1 MDKQRRL
8 FLRAFV
14 PAALLAGASATALT
28 SALGLAQQGS
38 NPPNHLPPTNP
49 NPNPNVPAMPPPF
62 RTPTHAELRKN
73 QQEITKEVDELFT
86 LAQQL
91 KRQADKSDASE
102 ELSVALIDKTE
113 QIEKL
118 AKMIHDLARA

>member
-8 FLRAFV
+8 FLRRLA
-14 PAALLAGASATALT
+14 PAALIAAASATVLN
-28 SALGLAQQGS
+28 SALGRTQQSS
-38 NPPNHLPPTNP
+38 NPVHPPPINP
-49 NPNPNVPAMPPPF
+49 NPKNPAIPPIF

-73 QQEITKEVDELFT
+73 QQEITKDVDELFT

-118 AKMIHDLARA
+118 AKKIRDLARA

>member
-8 FLRAFV
+8 FLRAF
-14 PAALLAGASATALT
+14 ASATLLAGASVTALS
-28 SALGLAQQGS
+28 SALGLTQQGS
-38 NPPNHLPPTNP
+38 NPPVHVPPANP
-49 NPNPNVPAMPPPF
+49 NSSVPAVPPPF
-62 RTPTHAELRKN
+62 RPPTHAELRKN
-73 QQEITKEVDELFT
+73 QQEITKEVDELFS

-118 AKMIHDLARA
+118 AKKIRDLARA

>member
-8 FLRAFV
+8 FLRALAPV
-14 PAALLAGASATALT
+14 ALVAGASVTALN
-28 SALGLAQQGS
+28 SALGLPQQSS

-49 NPNPNVPAMPPPF
+49 NPSVPVAPPPF

-73 QQEITKEVDELFT
+73 QQEITKDVNELFT

-102 ELSVALIDKTE
+102 ELSVALIDKSE
-113 QIEKL
+113 QIERL
-118 AKMIHDLARA
+118 AKKIRDLARA

>member
-8 FLRAFV
+8 FLKALA
-14 PAALLAGASATALT
+14 PATLLVGASVTALN
-28 SALGLAQQGS
+28 SALGLTQQGS
-38 NPPNHLPPTNP
+38 NPPVHVPPANP
-49 NPNPNVPAMPPPF
+49 NPGVPVVPPPF

-73 QQEITKEVDELFT
+73 QQEITKEVNELFT

-91 KRQADKSDASE
+91 KRQAEKSDASE

-118 AKMIHDLARA
+118 AKKIRDLARS

>member
-1 MDKQRRL
+1 MDTQRRI
-8 FLRAFV
+8 FLRS
-14 PAALLAGASATALT
+14 LLPVSLFAGASVTALS
-28 SALGLAQQGS
+28 SALGLTQQGS
-38 NPPNHLPPTNP
+38 NPPVHVPPA
-49 NPNPNVPAMPPPF
+49 NPNPNVPVAPPPF

-73 QQEITKEVDELFT
+73 QQEITKDVDELFT

-118 AKMIHDLARA
+118 AKKIRDLARS

>member
-8 FLRAFV
+8 FLRAFA
-14 PAALLAGASATALT
+14 PAALIAAASVTVFN
-28 SALGLAQQGS
+28 SALGRAQQAS
-38 NPPNHLPPTNP
+38 NPPVHPPPINP
-49 NPNPNVPAMPPPF
+49 NPKNPAIPPIF

-73 QQEITKEVDELFT
+73 QQEITKDVDQLFT

-118 AKMIHDLARA
+118 AKKIRDLARA

>member
-1 MDKQRRL
+1 MDKRRRV
-8 FLRAFV
+8 FLRAIAPV
-14 PAALLAGASATALT
+14 AVMAGASVTLLN
-28 SALGLAQQGS
+28 SALGRTQQSS
-38 NPPNHLPPTNP
+38 NPPVHTPPINP
-49 NPNPNVPAMPPPF
+49 NPKNPAIPPPF

-73 QQEITKEVDELFT
+73 QQEITKDVNELFT

-91 KRQADKSDASE
+91 KREADKSDASE

-118 AKMIHDLARA
+118 AKKIRDLARA

>member
-8 FLRAFV
+8 FLRRLA
-14 PAALLAGASATALT
+14 PAALIAAASATVLN
-28 SALGLAQQGS
+28 SALGRNQQSS
-38 NPPNHLPPTNP
+38 NPVH
-49 NPNPNVPAMPPPF
+49 PPPINPKNPAIPPIF

-73 QQEITKEVDELFT
+73 QQEITKDVDELFT

-118 AKMIHDLARA
+118 AKKIRDLARA

>member
-1 MDKQRRL
+1 MDKRRRL
-8 FLRAFV
+8 FLRALV
-14 PAALLAGASATALT
+14 PATLMAGTSVTVLR
-28 SALGLAQQGS
+28 SALGRTQQGS
-38 NPPNHLPPTNP
+38 NPPVHTPPINP
-49 NPNPNVPAMPPPF
+49 NPKVPAIPPPF

-73 QQEITKEVDELFT
+73 QQEITKDVNELFT

-91 KRQADKSDASE
+91 KREADKSDASE

-118 AKMIHDLARA
+118 AKKIRDLARA